1 MSARERNSVREKVSD
16 RVRHF
21 VSERTDDRVQ
31 PKDSEFEWKTV
42 RSRKRRHL
50 CIQTHGRNGHQQQ
63 NNYHRRNWRDGS
75 DITSFYFTRF
85 PEKVTEVELWN
96 HFSRWGE
103 VKEIFIPNRKNKE
116 GSRYGFVRLKG
127 VADKR
132 RVERDMDNSFIR
144 GVKLHV
150 NIPKYGRG
158 KAMKNHIQHNLAYK
172 ELGMVDNVRNGVVS
186 SRGARS
192 KTATRTYA
200 EVVVAPTN
208 RTTHTTKA
216 DNHFAGKGGSWS
228 SLTLDISEED
238 KRRYKNVWVGRLKK
252 LETFERLEDE
262 VAWHLGPGVSPK
274 YFGDDMTLLLDLSV
288 INFYS
293 L

>member
-1 MSARERNSVREKVSD
+1 
-16 RVRHF
+16 
-21 VSERTDDRVQ
+21 
-31 PKDSEFEWKTV
+31 
-42 RSRKRRHL
+42 
-50 CIQTHGRNGHQQQ
+50 
-63 NNYHRRNWRDGS
+63 
-75 DITSFYFTRF
+75 
-85 PEKVTEVELWN
+85 
-96 HFSRWGE
+96 
-103 VKEIFIPNRKNKE
+103 
-116 GSRYGFVRLKG
+116 
-127 VADKR
+127 
-132 RVERDMDNSFIR
+132 
-144 GVKLHV
+144 
-150 NIPKYGRG
+150 
-158 KAMKNHIQHNLAYK
+158 MKNHIQHNLAYK

-274 YFGDDMTLLLDLSV
+274 YFGDDMTLLLGLSDTRAEA
-288 INFYS
+288 IISEETEQGSSLFYS
-293 L
+293 LEKWTPQLHTGNRLVWLHCWGIPLVAWKMENIRKIVATVGDLVDVNDDVEHMQRLDRARILVRTLWPPLIQHIAAIHIEGETHRVYIVEENGSVEPNGVRHGRSSWGSSDEILSDEGDPTPYGRGRPI